1 MENLETVS
9 LGNAI
14 LKCFK
19 GFILEFNNLTAL
31 EADQVIV
38 VALSLSGFILCLSIR
53 KFSLSGEAQTGE
65 KLEGSID
72 RRIANFGID
81 LGHLGI
87 DLTQILMPRGV
98 EEDVENLFPLF
109 GRLQAFSRNPR
120 LKKIL
125 LNGKSFLKLKFIFIL
140 MDLSPFVKGKKKC

>member
-14 LKCFK
+14 LKPFE
-19 GFILEFNNLTAL
+19 GFILEFDNLAAL

-53 KFSLSGEAQTGE
+53 KFPLSGEAQTGE
-65 KLEGSID
+65 KLESSID

-87 DLTQILMPRGV
+87 DLTQILMSRGV

-125 LNGKSFLKLKFIFIL
+125 LDGKSFLKLKFNFIL
-140 MDLSPFVKGKKKC
+140 IDFKRFVKGCKKC